1 MTGFYLDLIPKNAVF
16 TRVVLVAEKAFS
28 NHRTGDL
35 RKESLPFNWAQ
46 EVLHG
51 QGRGRFPVGQLKQLQ
66 INVLKECHSTAT
78 TPPAARQTTLIEN
91 EIWQN
96 ESSALC
102 SAALLQ
108 RHGRIALRQVLAIR
122 QELAAENRDFQQ
134 EQAA

>member
-1 MTGFYLDLIPKNAVF
+1 MATVFKRPSSRFWNACYRDREGHLKRPS
-16 TRVVLVAEKAFS
+16 TKLTDKAAALRLATEWEKVERMA
-28 NHRTGDL
+28 
-35 RKESLPFNWAQ
+35 
-46 EVLHG
+46 
-51 QGRGRFPVGQLKQLQ
+51 
-66 INVLKECHSTAT
+66 KECHSTAT

-108 RHGRIALRQVLAIR
+108 RHGRIALRQVLAFR